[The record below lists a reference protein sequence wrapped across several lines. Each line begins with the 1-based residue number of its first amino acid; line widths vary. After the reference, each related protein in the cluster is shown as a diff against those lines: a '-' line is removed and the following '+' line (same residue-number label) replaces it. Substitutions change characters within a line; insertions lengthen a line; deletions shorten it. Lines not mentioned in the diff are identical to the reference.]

1 MSRGMPG
8 PSGYGQRRLGPLS
21 HPVDVD
27 DAVGDVG
34 QQLARVEPPER
45 SLGDQQGLP
54 NDCRG
59 VLHLFLYRERR
70 LDRVRGAQVFP
81 VRFRELVE
89 GDQPLP
95 VLVEGLADAIR
106 RLAKSA
112 WRGRRLLAMTSW
124 P

>member
-1 MSRGMPG
+1 MTAVAFSTFFLVPLRRRRAD
-8 PSGYGQRRLGPLS
+8 SYG
-21 HPVDVD
+21 
-27 DAVGDVG
+27 
-34 QQLARVEPPER
+34 
-45 SLGDQQGLP
+45 
-54 NDCRG
+54 
-59 VLHLFLYRERR
+59 RERR